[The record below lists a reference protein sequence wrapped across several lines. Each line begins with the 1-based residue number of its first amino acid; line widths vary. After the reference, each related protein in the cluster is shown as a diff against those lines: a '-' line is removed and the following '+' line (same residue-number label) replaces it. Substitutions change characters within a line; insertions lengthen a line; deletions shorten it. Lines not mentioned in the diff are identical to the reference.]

1 MSNRD
6 RRHGAWCTGILWGWA
21 WFMAGA
27 ALSVLAQGQ
36 PGVDVGVLNQLQGE
50 VRYRAA
56 GAGVATAAPFMK
68 IRTGDEFEVAAG
80 ARLRLVYF
88 ANGRQELWNGPARF
102 TVGPAEGTARAGTPE
117 VTQLPGAAGPRLAQ
131 SALLARVAQEGRPGG
146 VVLRNLRPAPP
157 AETLDEA
164 RARYAAMR
172 ATAEADDITPELVLL
187 AALEAAQR
195 HDEIRPL
202 IEEMRKRQPDNPRIP
217 DLARAAEAPRR

>member
-1 MSNRD
+1 MNHQD
-6 RRHGAWCTGILWGWA
+6 KRHGKRWASILWGWA
-21 WFMAGA
+21 LFLGVA
-27 ALSVLAQGQ
+27 APSVLAQSQ

-68 IRTGDEFEVAAG
+68 IRTGDEFEVVAG
-80 ARLRLVYF
+80 ARVRLVYF

-117 VTQLPGAAGPRLAQ
+117 VAQLPSAAGQRLAQ
-131 SALLARVAQEGRPGG
+131 SAMLTQVAQEGRPGG

-195 HDEIRPL
+195 HDEIKPL

-217 DLARAAEAPRR
+217 DLARAVEAPRR